1 MLKLTSIGNRSA
13 QTLTKKLL
21 AGILKL
27 GKLPPSCWL
36 TRLRG
41 TVKPLRTLRFV
52 HGHKAN
58 VIQKHPPR
66 SLSTDPL
73 VLDLEGSI
81 PGKLFRFTIRPDND
95 HMHPGTNRVTG
106 ADISRIKLLSRKARG
121 IESMKSQ
128 AKKGAA

>member
-1 MLKLTSIGNRSA
+1 M
-13 QTLTKKLL
+13 
-21 AGILKL
+21 
-27 GKLPPSCWL
+27 
-36 TRLRG
+36 
-41 TVKPLRTLRFV
+41 KPLRTLRFV

-58 VIQKHPPR
+58 VIQEYSPR
-66 SLSTDPL
+66 SLSTDTL

-81 PGKLFRFTIRPDND
+81 PGRLFREARQCCLARRTLTFTIQPDND